1 LKQMYKNDKDFDE
14 LWENVTN
21 FMGSWWQLISLTF
34 LVLHCEIRWF
44 EICMEEAWII
54 IYGKKKVIYG
64 KKKRLLMLSFKGII
78 CLTWNAILISL
89 CKMLYLSNN
98 QMTNIK

>member
-34 LVLHCEIRWF
+34 LVLHFEIRWF

-64 KKKRLLMLSFKGII
+64 KKRDY
-78 CLTWNAILISL
+78 W
-89 CKMLYLSNN
+89 
-98 QMTNIK
+98 